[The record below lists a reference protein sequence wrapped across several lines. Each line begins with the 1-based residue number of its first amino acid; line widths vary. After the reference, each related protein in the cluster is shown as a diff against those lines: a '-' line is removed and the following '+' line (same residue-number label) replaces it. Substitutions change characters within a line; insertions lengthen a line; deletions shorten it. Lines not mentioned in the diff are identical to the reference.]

1 MSARAESA
9 GHGRPPAGA
18 APGRRRVTHRPSSGH
33 AGRHARP
40 ICTNALHDRSARPIS
55 TTRPHEPPPA
65 RGTRH
70 RRTTLERSVATSP
83 RSVAVI
89 PARGGSKGVPLKNL
103 QAVGGR
109 SLVARAVEACL
120 PAVDLVVVST
130 DHEQIAAEARAAGAR
145 VVERPAAL
153 SGDTATSESA
163 VLHALDALLPEGV
176 DPQVTV
182 LVQATSPF
190 IDATALANAV
200 RRVLDDEDDSVLA
213 AAPTHV
219 FTWRVDDGRAVAV
232 GHDAAHR
239 PRRQDREPLYAETGA
254 FYAMR
259 TSGLRAG
266 GHRFF
271 GRTGIEV
278 VDEATAVEIDTPAD
292 LAVARTLA
300 DEHAAAQRPGST
312 DGDAT
317 DGDAIDVD
325 ALVTDFDGVHT
336 DDAAHVDAAGNE
348 SVRVLRG
355 DGLGVARLRR
365 AGVPVLILSTETDG
379 VVSARARK
387 LRVECLQA
395 VEDKASAL
403 RAWMAERGLDPA
415 RVAYVGNDVNDLP
428 ALALVGWPVA
438 VADARPEVLAAAR
451 VVLRSAGGHGAV
463 REVTDRV
470 LAARQDDGPAPAGVA
485 R

>member
-1 MSARAESA
+1 M
-9 GHGRPPAGA
+9 
-18 APGRRRVTHRPSSGH
+18 
-33 AGRHARP
+33 
-40 ICTNALHDRSARPIS
+40 
-55 TTRPHEPPPA
+55 
-65 RGTRH
+65 
-70 RRTTLERSVATSP
+70 
-83 RSVAVI
+83 
-89 PARGGSKGVPLKNL
+89 
-103 QAVGGR
+103 
-109 SLVARAVEACL
+109 
-120 PAVDLVVVST
+120 
-130 DHEQIAAEARAAGAR
+130 
-145 VVERPAAL
+145 
-153 SGDTATSESA
+153 
-163 VLHALDALLPEGV
+163 
-176 DPQVTV
+176 
-182 LVQATSPF
+182 
-190 IDATALANAV
+190 
-200 RRVLDDEDDSVLA
+200 
-213 AAPTHV
+213 
-219 FTWRVDDGRAVAV
+219 
-232 GHDAAHR
+232 
-239 PRRQDREPLYAETGA
+239 
-254 FYAMR
+254 
-259 TSGLRAG
+259 
-266 GHRFF
+266 
-271 GRTGIEV
+271 
-278 VDEATAVEIDTPAD
+278 
-292 LAVARTLA
+292 
-300 DEHAAAQRPGST
+300 
-312 DGDAT
+312 
-317 DGDAIDVD
+317 
-325 ALVTDFDGVHT
+325 TDFDGVHT

>member
-1 MSARAESA
+1 M
-9 GHGRPPAGA
+9 
-18 APGRRRVTHRPSSGH
+18 
-33 AGRHARP
+33 
-40 ICTNALHDRSARPIS
+40 
-55 TTRPHEPPPA
+55 
-65 RGTRH
+65 
-70 RRTTLERSVATSP
+70 
-83 RSVAVI
+83 
-89 PARGGSKGVPLKNL
+89 
-103 QAVGGR
+103 
-109 SLVARAVEACL
+109 
-120 PAVDLVVVST
+120 
-130 DHEQIAAEARAAGAR
+130 
-145 VVERPAAL
+145 
-153 SGDTATSESA
+153 
-163 VLHALDALLPEGV
+163 LHALDALLPEGV

-317 DGDAIDVD
+317 DGDATDRDAIDGDAIDVD

>member
-1 MSARAESA
+1 
-9 GHGRPPAGA
+9 
-18 APGRRRVTHRPSSGH
+18 
-33 AGRHARP
+33 
-40 ICTNALHDRSARPIS
+40 
-55 TTRPHEPPPA
+55 
-65 RGTRH
+65 
-70 RRTTLERSVATSP
+70 
-83 RSVAVI
+83 VI

-130 DHEQIAAEARAAGAR
+130 DHEQIAAEARAAGAH
-145 VVERPAAL
+145 VVERPAEI

-163 VLHALDALLPEGV
+163 VLHALDTLLAAGGTDPE
-176 DPQVTV
+176 VTV

-190 IDATALANAV
+190 IDPVALGNAV

-219 FTWRVDDGRAVAV
+219 FTWRVEDGRAVAV
-232 GHDAAHR
+232 GHDAAFR

-259 TSGLRAG
+259 TTGLRAHE
-266 GHRFF
+266 HRFF

-278 VDEATAVEIDTPAD
+278 VDEATAVEVDTPAD

-300 DEHAAAQRPGST
+300 DERAAAAGT
-312 DGDAT
+312 TTTGTAT
-317 DGDAIDVD
+317 TGTTGTAATGADDAIDVD

-336 DDAAHVDAAGNE
+336 DDAAYVDADGHE

-365 AGVPVLILSTETDG
+365 AGVPVLVLSTETDG

-403 RAWMAERGLDPA
+403 SAWMTERGLDPA

-451 VVLRSAGGHGAV
+451 VVLRARGGHGAV
-463 REVTDRV
+463 REVADRV
-470 LAARQDDGPAPAGVA
+470 LAARADDRPATGAVA

>member
-1 MSARAESA
+1 M
-9 GHGRPPAGA
+9 
-18 APGRRRVTHRPSSGH
+18 
-33 AGRHARP
+33 
-40 ICTNALHDRSARPIS
+40 
-55 TTRPHEPPPA
+55 
-65 RGTRH
+65 
-70 RRTTLERSVATSP
+70 
-83 RSVAVI
+83 I

-103 QAVGGR
+103 ERVGDE
-109 SLVARAVEACL
+109 SLVARAVA
-120 PAVDLVVVST
+120 AAAVGVDLVVVST
-130 DHEQIAAEARAAGAR
+130 DHPQIADEARRCGAR
-145 VVERPAAL
+145 VVDRPAEL

-163 VLHALDALLPEGV
+163 VLHALDVLAAEGV
-176 DPQVTV
+176 EPEVTV

-190 IDATALANAV
+190 VDGAALARAV
-200 RRVLDDEDDSVLA
+200 RRVLDGQDDSVLA

-219 FTWRVDDGRAVAV
+219 FTWRVADGRAVAV
-232 GHDAAHR
+232 GHDAATR

-259 TSGLRAG
+259 TSGLRAA

-271 GRTGIEV
+271 GRTGVEL
-278 VDEATAVEIDTPAD
+278 VDEATAMEIDTPAD
-292 LAVARTLA
+292 LALARALVGS
-300 DEHAAAQRPGST
+300 DEGTAATEGTAGTGAWP
-312 DGDAT
+312 
-317 DGDAIDVD
+317 IDVD

-336 DDAAHVDAAGNE
+336 DDSAQVDASGHE

-365 AGVPVLILSTETDG
+365 AGVPVLVLSTETDG

-387 LRVECLQA
+387 LQVECLQA

-403 RAWMAERGLDPA
+403 RAWLDERGLDPA

-438 VADARPEVLAAAR
+438 VADARPEVLAVAR
-451 VVLRSAGGHGAV
+451 VVLRARGGHGAV
-463 REVTDRV
+463 REVADRV
-470 LAARQDDGPAPAGVA
+470 LAAHDEHVSTDQGGREAVA

>member
-1 MSARAESA
+1 M
-9 GHGRPPAGA
+9 
-18 APGRRRVTHRPSSGH
+18 
-33 AGRHARP
+33 
-40 ICTNALHDRSARPIS
+40 
-55 TTRPHEPPPA
+55 
-65 RGTRH
+65 
-70 RRTTLERSVATSP
+70 
-83 RSVAVI
+83 I

-109 SLVARAVEACL
+109 SLVARAVAACL

-130 DHEQIAAEARAAGAR
+130 DHDEIAAQARAAGAR
-145 VVERPAAL
+145 VVVRPAEL
-153 SGDTATSESA
+153 SGDTASSESA
-163 VLHALDALLPEGV
+163 VLHALDVLLPEGV
-176 DPQVTV
+176 DPEVTV

-219 FTWRVDDGRAVAV
+219 FTWRVEDGRALAV

-259 TSGLRAG
+259 TAGLRAG

-300 DEHAAAQRPGST
+300 DEHPSATGRDEAS
-312 DGDAT
+312 DAWADT
-317 DGDAIDVD
+317 AIDVD

-365 AGVPVLILSTETDG
+365 AGVPVLILSTETNG

-403 RAWMAERGLDPA
+403 TAWMAERGLDPA
-415 RVAYVGNDVNDLP
+415 RVAYVGNDVNDLR

-451 VVLRSAGGHGAV
+451 VVLRAAGGHGAV

-470 LAARQDDGPAPAGVA
+470 LAAREDDGPAPAGVA